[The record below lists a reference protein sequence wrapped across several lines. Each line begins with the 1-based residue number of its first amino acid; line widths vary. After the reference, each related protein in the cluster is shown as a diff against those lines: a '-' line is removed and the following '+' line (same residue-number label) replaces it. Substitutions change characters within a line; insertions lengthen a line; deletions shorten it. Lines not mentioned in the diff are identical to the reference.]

1 MNVLKKIK
9 DQGDKRKWFSGSK
22 NRKWILAGS
31 LVLVAVIGFSV
42 HAFAGGRKSDI
53 VYTEAAA
60 SKQDIRS
67 YYSFDGVISSGTEQI
82 VYTSGLMTVEHLSVA
97 VGDSVKKG
105 DLLVTYEQDDS
116 SSLLQAKTSVSSAN
130 LQLQTAKNNLERIRA
145 LYEKDGVSLQEYESA
160 QSSYQTA
167 QLQLTQAQ
175 ASYQQAAEK
184 LENYTI
190 YAEMDGMVASVSAKD
205 GETLTSGSE
214 VLEIISYDDLQI
226 EITIDEY
233 DIANLKEGQEAA
245 ITVNSTGEQFSGLIS
260 ELSRKASTSN
270 GVSYFSGTVAI
281 QNPSE
286 SISVGTSAE
295 VTITISE
302 AEDALTVPSGAVQ
315 YDKET
320 GYYVLVKDG
329 KDSVKTNVEI
339 GMSNGTLTE
348 ITKGI
353 EEGTIVMVPSYE
365 RDSGSDES
373 SQNASAGANMQG
385 GRMPQQGGMAGGGMP
400 SGDRGGMPSGGGPT
414 GF

>member
-1 MNVLKKIK
+1 MKGFKKIK
-9 DQGDKRKWFSGSK
+9 GLDEKVKWSSLSKKRK
-22 NRKWILAGS
+22 RILVCS
-31 LVLVAVIGFSV
+31 SVLMMVIGFSV
-42 HAFAGGRKSDI
+42 YAFAGGNKSDI
-53 VYTEAAA
+53 IYTEATAE
-60 SKQDIRS
+60 KQDIRS
-67 YYSFDGVISSGTEQI
+67 YYSFDGIISSGTEQT

-97 VGDSVKKG
+97 VGDQVKKG

-116 SSLLQAKTSVSSAN
+116 ASLLQAKTSVSSAN
-130 LQLQTAKNNLERIRA
+130 LQLQTAKSNLERIRA

-160 QSSYQTA
+160 QNSYKTA

-175 ASYQQAAEK
+175 ASYQQAVEK
-184 LENYTI
+184 LEDYTI
-190 YAEMDGMVASVSAKD
+190 YAEMDGMVASISAKD

-233 DIANLKEGQEAA
+233 DIANLKEGQEA
-245 ITVNSTGEQFSGLIS
+245 IVTVNSSGEQFSGVIS

-270 GVSYFSGTVAI
+270 GVSYFSGTVTI

-302 AEDALTVPSGAVQ
+302 VEDALTVPSGAVQ
-315 YDKET
+315 YDKES
-320 GYYVLVKDG
+320 GYYVLIKNG
-329 KDSVKTNVEI
+329 SGSIKTNVEI

-353 EEGTIVMVPSYE
+353 EEGTVVLVSSYE
-365 RDSGSDES
+365 RDLENDES
-373 SQNASAGANMQG
+373 DQNASDGMNMQG
-385 GRMPQQGGMAGGGMP
+385 GMMPQQGGMSGAGMP
-400 SGDRGGMPSGGGPT
+400 GGDRGMPSGGAPS

>member
-205 GETLTSGSE
+205 GETF
-214 VLEIISYDDLQI
+214 VP
-226 EITIDEY
+226 
-233 DIANLKEGQEAA
+233 
-245 ITVNSTGEQFSGLIS
+245 
-260 ELSRKASTSN
+260 
-270 GVSYFSGTVAI
+270 
-281 QNPSE
+281 PS
-286 SISVGTSAE
+286 
-295 VTITISE
+295 
-302 AEDALTVPSGAVQ
+302 
-315 YDKET
+315 
-320 GYYVLVKDG
+320 
-329 KDSVKTNVEI
+329 
-339 GMSNGTLTE
+339 
-348 ITKGI
+348 
-353 EEGTIVMVPSYE
+353 
-365 RDSGSDES
+365 
-373 SQNASAGANMQG
+373 QG
-385 GRMPQQGGMAGGGMP
+385 
-400 SGDRGGMPSGGGPT
+400 
-414 GF
+414 